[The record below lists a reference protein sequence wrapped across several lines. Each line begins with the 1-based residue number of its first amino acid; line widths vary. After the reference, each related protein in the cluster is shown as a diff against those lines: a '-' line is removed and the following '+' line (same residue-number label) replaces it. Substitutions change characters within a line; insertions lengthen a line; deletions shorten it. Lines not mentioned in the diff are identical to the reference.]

1 MASESSA
8 VIPPIHLQPPSVDF
22 IDNRLPQ
29 HHGVFR
35 NTNARFDHML
45 QRYVSDR
52 TPSTDQA
59 LVESNAN
66 GENSNELAPLC
77 QMGDV
82 GDPEKFWG
90 LVFPDAMAAFVAKY
104 PDEPDGINKLGYSIR
119 NQTTWKDIND
129 QLHRARQVY
138 DGSQKQFRGWC
149 KRTMRKV
156 GDNAAE
162 PATNIISLIPNIEYV
177 SPVLGAVQ
185 LLLNAY
191 KVASDVREKVTSSF
205 DETEV
210 QELFNNAEV
219 YVITFPDSSRIKD
232 STISL
237 VVAVMKAIEDAI
249 GFFLSKQI
257 KRLFSVVYRGKKGY
271 QEALLKRLEAIKT
284 HSEKL
289 IQQAQNAHM
298 MYTQLGISAIRTEVQ
313 QFQRDT
319 KQDSKQTKVVL
330 NDIHQF
336 SAEACNNVLIMLNDA
351 EENKKRQMQILAN
364 QEYIL
369 NKLAVME
376 EISRASTPVPPDP
389 SIAWQSQHLTSFNAQ
404 FQLYAA
410 PPVHYHTYLQPLQQ
424 PVVMQN
430 GQIAWFDAL
439 SDSNFPRPISPQRRI
454 VNSSS
459 ILDILHI
466 PLDLDS
472 VDLQAVKEY
481 SYRLPRKYHA
491 RAVQVT
497 QTREFRQWIVTPTS
511 TRLLIHGD
519 FSPHSLDSHRVS
531 PLSFF
536 CFLLVH
542 MLRARERYIT
552 LVFFCGFHVD
562 EEEDSNIGGA
572 ALMRSFIAQLLQ
584 QMGPGYVQL
593 DMSVD
598 LESVAREDCD
608 ISKLCD
614 LFVHIVRQQLHRD
627 RTLVCIIDGIG
638 VYETDELEGDMLA
651 VMKTLLQFRETAHQ
665 GHGAEPSSSSHG
677 DVKVLVTTPFST
689 EAVQEL
695 FLGEESDAD
704 EDDLAFLTMESF
716 PDVNDTVG
724 IGMPALFMRR
734 ENSDD
739 FD

>member
-1 MASESSA
+1 MASEPASM
-8 VIPPIHLQPPSVDF
+8 IPPIHLQPPSVDF

-35 NTNARFDHML
+35 NTHAHFDHML

-66 GENSNELAPLC
+66 GETPNELAPLC

-90 LVFPDAMAAFVAKY
+90 LVFSDAMAAFVTKY
-104 PDEPDGINKLGYSIR
+104 PNEPDGVSKLGYSIR
-119 NQTTWKDIND
+119 NQTTWTGIND
-129 QLHRARQVY
+129 QLHKARQVY

-149 KRTMRKV
+149 KRTMRKI

-162 PATNIISLIPNIEYV
+162 PATNMISLIPNIEYV

-191 KVASDVREKVTSSF
+191 KVASEVREKVTSSF

-249 GFFLSKQI
+249 GFFLSNQI

-313 QFQRDT
+313 QFQMDT

-330 NDIHQF
+330 NDIHHF

-369 NKLAVME
+369 NRLAIME

-389 SIAWQSQHLTSFNAQ
+389 SITWQSQHIASFNAQ

-410 PPVHYHTYLQPLQQ
+410 PPVHYHTYLQPVQQ

-430 GQIAWFDAL
+430 SQIAWFDAL
-439 SDSNFPRPISPQRRI
+439 ADPNYPRPISPQRNL

-459 ILDILHI
+459 ILEILNI

-519 FSPHSLDSHRVS
+519 FSPHGPDSHRVS

-552 LVFFCGFHVD
+552 LVFFCGFHV
-562 EEEDSNIGGA
+562 EEEDSNVGGA
-572 ALMRSFIAQLLQ
+572 AIMRSFIAQLLQ
-584 QMGPGYVQL
+584 QTGPSFIQL
-593 DMSVD
+593 DMAMD
-598 LESVAREDCD
+598 LESVARGDCA

-614 LFVHIVRQQLHRD
+614 LFVQLVRQQLSRN

-638 VYETDELEGDMLA
+638 DYETDELQGDMLA
-651 VMKTLLQFRETAHQ
+651 VIKTLLQFRKPAKQ
-665 GHGAEPSSSSHG
+665 GHGAEQPSHG

-695 FLGEESDAD
+695 FLDEESEGD
-704 EDDLAFLTMESF
+704 EDELPFLTMDSF

>member
-1 MASESSA
+1 MASESSSM
-8 VIPPIHLQPPSVDF
+8 IPPIHLQPPSVDF
-22 IDNRLPQ
+22 IDNQLPQ

-35 NTNARFDHML
+35 NTNAHFDHML
-45 QRYVSDR
+45 QRYVSD
-52 TPSTDQA
+52 TTSSNDQA
-59 LVESNAN
+59 LVESDAN
-66 GENSNELAPLC
+66 GEATNELAPLC

-90 LVFPDAMAAFVAKY
+90 LVFTDAMTAFVTKY
-104 PDEPDGINKLGYSIR
+104 PNEPDGISKLGYSIR
-119 NQTTWKDIND
+119 SQTTWKGIND
-129 QLHRARQVY
+129 QLHKARQVY

-149 KRTMRKV
+149 KRTMRKI

-191 KVASDVREKVTSSF
+191 KVASEVREKVTSSF

-219 YVITFPDSSRIKD
+219 YIITFPDSSRIKD
-232 STISL
+232 STIAL

-257 KRLFSVVYRGKKGY
+257 KRLLSVVYRGKKGY

-313 QFQRDT
+313 QFQMDT

-364 QEYIL
+364 QENIL
-369 NKLAVME
+369 NRLAIME

-389 SIAWQSQHLTSFNAQ
+389 SITWQSQHIASFNSQ

-410 PPVHYHTYLQPLQQ
+410 PPVHYHTYFQPIQQ
-424 PVVMQN
+424 PVIMQK

-439 SDSNFPRPISPQRRI
+439 ADPNYPRPISPQRRI

-459 ILDILHI
+459 ILEILII
-466 PLDLDS
+466 PLNLDS
-472 VDLQAVKEY
+472 VDLQTVKDY

-519 FSPHSLDSHRVS
+519 FSPHGLDSHRVS

-552 LVFFCGFHVD
+552 LVFFCGFHV
-562 EEEDSNIGGA
+562 EEEDGNVGGA
-572 ALMRSFIAQLLQ
+572 AMMRSFIAQLLQ
-584 QMGPGYVQL
+584 QMGPSLIQL
-593 DMSVD
+593 DMSTN
-598 LESVAREDCD
+598 LESIAKGDCD
-608 ISKLCD
+608 ICQLCG
-614 LFVHIVRQQLHRD
+614 LFVQLVRQQLPRD

-638 VYETDELEGDMLA
+638 DYETDELQGDMLA
-651 VMKTLLQFRETAHQ
+651 VMRTLLQFRKPAKQ
-665 GHGAEPSSSSHG
+665 GHGAEQSSHG
-677 DVKVLVTTPFST
+677 DMKVLVTTPFST

-695 FLGEESDAD
+695 FLGESDGD
-704 EDDLAFLTMESF
+704 EDELAFLTMESF

-724 IGMPALFMRR
+724 IGMPVLFMHR
-734 ENSDD
+734 ENSVD

>member
-1 MASESSA
+1 MASEPASM
-8 VIPPIHLQPPSVDF
+8 IPPIHLQPPSVDF

-35 NTNARFDHML
+35 NTHAHFDHML

-66 GENSNELAPLC
+66 GETPNELAPLC

-90 LVFPDAMAAFVAKY
+90 LVFSDAMAAFVTKY
-104 PDEPDGINKLGYSIR
+104 PNEPDGISKLGYSIR
-119 NQTTWKDIND
+119 NQTTWTGIND
-129 QLHRARQVY
+129 QLHKARQVY

-149 KRTMRKV
+149 KRTMRKI

-162 PATNIISLIPNIEYV
+162 PATNMISLIPNIEYV

-191 KVASDVREKVTSSF
+191 KVASEVRVKVTSSF

-249 GFFLSKQI
+249 GFFLSNQK
-257 KRLFSVVYRGKKGY
+257 
-271 QEALLKRLEAIKT
+271 
-284 HSEKL
+284 
-289 IQQAQNAHM
+289 
-298 MYTQLGISAIRTEVQ
+298 VQ
-313 QFQRDT
+313 QFQMDT

-369 NKLAVME
+369 NRLAIME

-389 SIAWQSQHLTSFNAQ
+389 SITWQSQHIASFNAQ

-410 PPVHYHTYLQPLQQ
+410 PPVHYHTYLQPVQQ

-430 GQIAWFDAL
+430 SQIAWFDAL
-439 SDSNFPRPISPQRRI
+439 ADPNYPRPISPQRKL

-459 ILDILHI
+459 ILEILNI

-519 FSPHSLDSHRVS
+519 FSPHGPDSHRVS

-552 LVFFCGFHVD
+552 LVFFCGVHV
-562 EEEDSNIGGA
+562 EEEDSNVGGA
-572 ALMRSFIAQLLQ
+572 AIMRSFIAQLLQ
-584 QMGPGYVQL
+584 QTGPSFIQL
-593 DMSVD
+593 DMAMD
-598 LESVAREDCD
+598 LESVARGDCA

-614 LFVHIVRQQLHRD
+614 LFVQLVRQQLSRN

-638 VYETDELEGDMLA
+638 DYETDELQGDMLA
-651 VMKTLLQFRETAHQ
+651 VIKTLLQFRKPAKQ
-665 GHGAEPSSSSHG
+665 GHGAEQPSHG

-695 FLGEESDAD
+695 FLDEESEGD
-704 EDDLAFLTMESF
+704 EDELPFLTMDSF